1 MDSLIIALVILLVII
16 NIGVVF
22 FLIRNKSEK
31 PINPEQT
38 FKDEF
43 NSFKESFGQSFGS
56 MSKEIAKDMTGALTK
71 VDEKVSVFNQQV
83 SELNKS
89 QDNFSRILS
98 GVKTYGTLA
107 EFGLGA
113 LLKDLL
119 PASQF
124 IANAKMK
131 DDTSET
137 VEFAI
142 KLKDVLLPIDSHWPV
157 EKYKAIDDAYNANDK
172 ESQAEARK
180 DLAAAF
186 RLKAKTVNLKYIA
199 PPKSTDF
206 AIVYVPTEG
215 LFSELSS
222 YRDPKTKE
230 LLLQELRTK
239 YKVTVSGPNTLSALL
254 QSYHLGFQTLKVQ
267 QHATQIY
274 SDLRNISSRFDKH
287 FDRASIVALYTA
299 KNIIDCGFADS
310 RYDSKLADMVN
321 NIVKIIDLYSE
332 NPFVTQQT
340 IAEQL
345 NISQAQLLN
354 INTVMRNSNFVQQV
368 ITQDIRNQQYWKN
381 TIIPL
386 NTKWY
391 NTQCT
396 R

>member
-1 MDSLIIALVILLVII
+1 MDSLIIVIVTLLLVI
-16 NIGVVF
+16 NVVSI
-22 FLIRNKSEK
+22 FLLLKRKSLD
-31 PINPEQT
+31 PSNNSEQI
-38 FKDEF
+38 FKDEVSSLR
-43 NSFKESFGQSFGS
+43 NSFNQSFGS

-98 GVKTYGTLA
+98 GVKSYGTLA

-124 IANAKMK
+124 IANVKMK

-142 KLKDVLLPIDSHWPV
+142 KLQDVLLPIDSHWPV

-186 RLKAKTVNLKYIA
+186 RLKAKVVNTKYIA

-239 YKVTVSGPNTLSALL
+239 YKVTISGPNTLSALL

-274 SDLRNISSRFDKH
+274 NDLRNISSRFEKH
-287 FDRASIVALYTA
+287 FDGIKDLR
-299 KNIIDCGFADS
+299 K
-310 RYDSKLADMVN
+310 KLAPAMTATDSFGRDARSIMN
-321 NIVKIIDLYSE
+321 TLGNIKDPEQVKETLVE
-332 NPFVTQQT
+332 NPEKIKV
-340 IAEQL
+340 L
-345 NISQAQLLN
+345 
-354 INTVMRNSNFVQQV
+354 
-368 ITQDIRNQQYWKN
+368 K
-381 TIIPL
+381 
-386 NTKWY
+386 
-391 NTQCT
+391 
-396 R
+396 